1 MRCDDLKDLVP
12 LHLTGLLEG
21 REAEALREHL
31 EGGCPRCAAEVAA
44 TAAVMNELPYALP
57 PEEPSPMVRARILA
71 RAAKESAAGEPG
83 AGGRAA
89 ATRWRPAVGAVA
101 AAVVAAVLTGVVVG
115 RRGALALGELRAQI
129 ARQQEALARQ
139 DADLAALR
147 EQVRR
152 AGETI
157 RLVSAPGVLVVS
169 LQGQGDRAGSAARV
183 FWDRSAASWQLY
195 AANLP
200 PAPAGKTYQL
210 WLITGKSKI
219 SAGVFDPTTGAAS
232 GTVTVPP
239 DEGPVLAAAVT
250 DEPPGGS
257 PQPTG
262 SILLLGKV

>member
-12 LHLTGLLEG
+12 LHLAGLLEG
-21 REAEALREHL
+21 KEAAALREHL
-31 EGGCPRCAAEVAA
+31 DGGCPRCTAEVAA
-44 TAAVMNELPYALP
+44 TAAVLNELPYALT

-71 RAAKESAAGEPG
+71 RARQEAEEG
-83 AGGRAA
+83 A
-89 ATRWRPAVGAVA
+89 RPAPSRRTPAIGAIAAAVA
-101 AAVVAAVLTGVVVG
+101 AALLTGIVVE
-115 RRGALALGELRAQI
+115 RRGSAALGDLRGQI
-129 ARQQEALARQ
+129 ARQQEELARQ
-139 DADLAALR
+139 DADMASLR

-152 AGETI
+152 ASETI

-169 LQGQGDRAGSAARV
+169 LQGQGAREGSAARV

-200 PAPAGKTYQL
+200 PPPAGKTYQL

-219 SAGVFDPTTGAAS
+219 SAGTFDPATGTAS
-232 GTVTVPP
+232 GSVSVPP

-262 SILLLGKV
+262 TILLLGKI

>member
-12 LHLTGLLEG
+12 LHVTGLLEG

-44 TAAVMNELPYALP
+44 TAAVLNELPYALP

-71 RAAKESAAGEPG
+71 RAATESPGE
-83 AGGRAA
+83 RAA
-89 ATRWRPAVGAVA
+89 ATRWRPAIGALA
-101 AAVVAAVLTGVVVG
+101 AAVVAAVLTGVLVE
-115 RRGALALGELRAQI
+115 RRGAIALGDLRGQI

-139 DADLAALR
+139 DADLATLR
-147 EQVRR
+147 ELVRK

-183 FWDRSAASWQLY
+183 FWDKSAASWQLY

-200 PAPAGKTYQL
+200 AAPAGKTYQL

-219 SAGVFDPTTGAAS
+219 SAGVFDPASGAAS

-239 DEGPVLAAAVT
+239 GEGPVLAAAVT

>member
-12 LHLTGLLEG
+12 LHLAGLLEG
-21 REAEALREHL
+21 KEAAALREHL
-31 EGGCPRCAAEVAA
+31 DGGCPRCAAEVAA
-44 TAAVMNELPYALP
+44 TASVLDELPYALA

-71 RAAKESAAGEPG
+71 RAKRDSEAGASP
-83 AGGRAA
+83 APSWR
-89 ATRWRPAVGAVA
+89 RPAIGAVA
-101 AAVVAAVLTGVVVG
+101 AAVAAALLTGIVVE
-115 RRGALALGELRAQI
+115 RRGAAALDDLRRQI

-139 DADLAALR
+139 DADLASLR
-147 EQVRR
+147 Q
-152 AGETI
+152 TI

-169 LQGQGDRAGSAARV
+169 LQGQGERAGSAARV

-200 PAPAGKTYQL
+200 PPPAGKTYQL

-219 SAGVFDPTTGAAS
+219 SAGTFDPATGAAS
-232 GTVTVPP
+232 GSVTVPP
-239 DEGPVLAAAVT
+239 AEGPVVAAAVT

-262 SILLLGKV
+262 TILLLGKV

>member
-44 TAAVMNELPYALP
+44 TAAVLNELPYALP

-71 RAAKESAAGEPG
+71 RAAKESAAGE
-83 AGGRAA
+83 RATA
-89 ATRWRPAVGAVA
+89 SRWRPAIGAVA

-115 RRGALALGELRAQI
+115 RRGALALGDLREQI

-147 EQVRR
+147 EQVRK

-183 FWDRSAASWQLY
+183 FWDRGAASWQLY

-219 SAGVFDPTTGAAS
+219 SAGVFDPAAGSAS
-232 GTVTVPP
+232 GSVTVPP
-239 DEGPVLAAAVT
+239 GEGPVLAAAVT

-262 SILLLGKV
+262 SILLIGKV